1 MGRHNIVAFSLLLMF
16 IGFLV
21 IVFNDSP
28 PPGPGFYESIYQTF
42 YGCLAMLCGL
52 SLLLFSPMLSDNN
65 ADVIQQKLDEIA
77 SSSEE

>member
-1 MGRHNIVAFSLLLMF
+1 MGRHNVVAFSLLLIF

-52 SLLLFSPMLSDNN
+52 ILLLFSPMLSDNN
-65 ADVIQQKLDEIA
+65 MDVIQQKLDEIA
-77 SSSEE
+77 LSSEE

>member
-52 SLLLFSPMLSDNN
+52 TLLLFSPMLSDNN
-65 ADVIQQKLDEIA
+65 VDVIQQKLDEITL
-77 SSSEE
+77 SSEE

>member
-42 YGCLAMLCGL
+42 YGCLAILCGL

-65 ADVIQQKLDEIA
+65 VDVIQQRLDDIA
-77 SSSEE
+77 LSSEE

>member
-52 SLLLFSPMLSDNN
+52 ILLLLSPVFSDDNV
-65 ADVIQQKLDEIA
+65 DVIQQKLDEIA
-77 SSSEE
+77 FTSEE

>member
-52 SLLLFSPMLSDNN
+52 SLLLFYPMLSDNN

>member
-1 MGRHNIVAFSLLLMF
+1 MGRHNVVAFSLLLIF

-21 IVFNDSP
+21 VVFNDSP

-65 ADVIQQKLDEIA
+65 VDVIQHKLDEIA
-77 SSSEE
+77 LSSEE

>member
-52 SLLLFSPMLSDNN
+52 ILLLFSSIFSDDNVN
-65 ADVIQQKLDEIA
+65 VIQQRLDAIA
-77 SSSEE
+77 LSSEE

>member
-1 MGRHNIVAFSLLLMF
+1 MVRHNIVAFSLLLMF

-28 PPGPGFYESIYQTF
+28 PPGPGFYESIYQSF

-52 SLLLFSPMLSDNN
+52 SLLLFTPMLSDNN
-65 ADVIQQKLDEIA
+65 VDVIQQKLDEIA
-77 SSSEE
+77 LSSEE

>member
-1 MGRHNIVAFSLLLMF
+1 MRRHNINAFSLLLMF

-65 ADVIQQKLDEIA
+65 VDVIQQKLDEIA
-77 SSSEE
+77 LSSEE

>member
-52 SLLLFSPMLSDNN
+52 TLLLFSPMLSDNN
-65 ADVIQQKLDEIA
+65 VDVIQQKLDEIA
-77 SSSEE
+77 LSSEE

>member
-16 IGFLV
+16 IGFFLV
-21 IVFNDSP
+21 VFNDSP

-52 SLLLFSPMLSDNN
+52 TLLLFSSMFSDNN
-65 ADVIQQKLDEIA
+65 VDVIQQKLDEIA
-77 SSSEE
+77 LSGEE

>member
-77 SSSEE
+77 LSSEE

>member
-1 MGRHNIVAFSLLLMF
+1 MGRHNIVAFSPLLMF

-52 SLLLFSPMLSDNN
+52 ILLLLSPVFSDDNV
-65 ADVIQQKLDEIA
+65 DVIQQKLDEIA
-77 SSSEE
+77 FTSEE

>member
-16 IGFLV
+16 IGFFLV
-21 IVFNDSP
+21 VFNDSP

-65 ADVIQQKLDEIA
+65 VDVIQQKLDEIA
-77 SSSEE
+77 LSSEE

>member
-1 MGRHNIVAFSLLLMF
+1 MF

-52 SLLLFSPMLSDNN
+52 ILLLLSPVFSDDNV
-65 ADVIQQKLDEIA
+65 DVIQQKLDEIA
-77 SSSEE
+77 FTSEE

>member
-1 MGRHNIVAFSLLLMF
+1 MARHNIVAFSLLLMF

-65 ADVIQQKLDEIA
+65 VDVIQQRLDDIA
-77 SSSEE
+77 LSSEE

>member
-1 MGRHNIVAFSLLLMF
+1 MGRHNIVAFSLLLIF

-21 IVFNDSP
+21 VVFNDSP

-65 ADVIQQKLDEIA
+65 ADVIQHKLDEIA
-77 SSSEE
+77 LSGEE

>member
-1 MGRHNIVAFSLLLMF
+1 VGRHNIVAFSLLLMF

-52 SLLLFSPMLSDNN
+52 ILLLLSPVFSDDNV
-65 ADVIQQKLDEIA
+65 DVIQQKLDEIA
-77 SSSEE
+77 FTSEE

>member
-1 MGRHNIVAFSLLLMF
+1 MGRHNVVAFSLLLIF
-16 IGFLV
+16 IGFFV

-52 SLLLFSPMLSDNN
+52 SLLLLSPMFSDNN
-65 ADVIQQKLDEIA
+65 VDVIQQRLDEIA
-77 SSSEE
+77 LSSEE

>member
-52 SLLLFSPMLSDNN
+52 SLLLFSPMLFDNN
-65 ADVIQQKLDEIA
+65 VDVIQQKLDEI
-77 SSSEE
+77 SLSSEE

>member
-1 MGRHNIVAFSLLLMF
+1 MGRHNIVPFSLLLMF

-21 IVFNDSP
+21 VVFNDSP

-52 SLLLFSPMLSDNN
+52 SLLLFYPMLSDNN

-77 SSSEE
+77 LSGEE

>member
-1 MGRHNIVAFSLLLMF
+1 MGRHNIVAFSILLMF

-52 SLLLFSPMLSDNN
+52 ILLLFSPVFSDDNV
-65 ADVIQQKLDEIA
+65 DVIQQKLDEIA
-77 SSSEE
+77 LSSEE

>member
-1 MGRHNIVAFSLLLMF
+1 MGRHNIVAFSLILIF

-21 IVFNDSP
+21 VVFNDSP

-65 ADVIQQKLDEIA
+65 VDVIQQRLDEIA
-77 SSSEE
+77 LSSEE

>member
-16 IGFLV
+16 IGFFLV
-21 IVFNDSP
+21 VFNDSP

-65 ADVIQQKLDEIA
+65 VDVIQQKLDEITL
-77 SSSEE
+77 SSEE

>member
-21 IVFNDSP
+21 VVFNDSL

-52 SLLLFSPMLSDNN
+52 SSLLFSPMLSDNN

>member
-1 MGRHNIVAFSLLLMF
+1 MGRHNIVPFSLLLMF

-21 IVFNDSP
+21 VVFNDSP

-77 SSSEE
+77 LSSEE